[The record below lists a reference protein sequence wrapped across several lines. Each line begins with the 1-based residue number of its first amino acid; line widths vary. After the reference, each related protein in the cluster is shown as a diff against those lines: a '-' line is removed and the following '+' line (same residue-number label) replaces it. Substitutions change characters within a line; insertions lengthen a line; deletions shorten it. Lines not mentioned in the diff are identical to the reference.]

1 MKETSPQVFFPPLN
15 QATVTEPHAAS
26 SSNCHASAH
35 QQDIPERT
43 EEEKRPESTDVVSHP
58 TRETHHK
65 PPTPPP
71 SAETMFR
78 ITYRDSVAEFLDVL
92 QSAVQCRVS
101 RAPSV
106 GERNSI
112 KQAQKKKSSAL
123 EVGIEKEEVDGRGG
137 GGGGGGEGVASVES
151 GVQRASASARSSS
164 PLYGSASVAVLFSG
178 GVDSAV
184 LAALADR

>member
-1 MKETSPQVFFPPLN
+1 MFFPPLN

-26 SSNCHASAH
+26 PSSNCHASAH

-43 EEEKRPESTDVVSHP
+43 AEEKRPESTDVVSHP

-65 PPTPPP
+65 PETSTPPP

-106 GERNSI
+106 GERKSI
-112 KQAQKKKSSAL
+112 KQAQKKSSAL
-123 EVGIEKEEVDGRGG
+123 EAGIEKEEVDGRGG
-137 GGGGGGEGVASVES
+137 GGGGRGGGEGVASAES

-164 PLYGSASVAVLFSG
+164 PLYGSANVAILFSG

>member
-1 MKETSPQVFFPPLN
+1 MFFPPLN

-26 SSNCHASAH
+26 PSSNCHASVH

-101 RAPSV
+101 RTPSV

-123 EVGIEKEEVDGRGG
+123 EAGIEKEEVDGRGG
-137 GGGGGGEGVASVES
+137 GGGGGGGGEGVASAES
-151 GVQRASASARSSS
+151 GVQRASASARNSS